1 MATGI
6 VSSSSRRLGAIVKK
20 LINDPSAVVADAL
33 AGVEAVHGD
42 MLTVHRDP
50 DFIVRADAPVSGKV
64 AIVSG
69 GGSGHEPLHSG
80 FVGPGMLDAAV
91 PGAVFASP
99 SVGQIHAAAMAVGT
113 EAGVLFVV
121 KNYTGDRLNFGMAA
135 EMLTAMGIPNEIVVV
150 DDDVAVEDS
159 THTAGRRGTGAT
171 VFVEKIAGAAAEKG
185 ASLEEVTR
193 IAKKVNENAGS
204 MGLALSPAIVPEAGV
219 PNFELTENE
228 VELGVG
234 IHGEP
239 GRERV
244 ALESAKSLLTRLADA
259 VAVDVPI
266 ASGDKVLALVNG
278 LGATPLIE
286 LYVIAGDLAEY
297 CAANNITIER
307 SLVGSYVTSLE
318 MAGFTV
324 TMVKADDEL
333 LELWDAPVNTPALR
347 W

>member
-1 MATGI
+1 M
-6 VSSSSRRLGAIVKK
+6 KK
-20 LINDPSAVVADAL
+20 LINDPSQVVSDAL
-33 AGVEAVHGD
+33 AGVIAVHGD
-42 MLTVHRDP
+42 VMTVHRDP
-50 DFIVRADAPVSGKV
+50 DFIVRADSPVAGKV

-80 FVGPGMLDAAV
+80 FVGKGMLDAAV

-99 SVGQIHAAAMAVGT
+99 SVNQIHQAALAVGT

-135 EMLTAMGIPNEIVVV
+135 EMLAATGIPTEVVIV

-171 VFVEKIAGAAAEKG
+171 VFVEKIAGAAAEAG
-185 ASLEEVTR
+185 ASLAEVAR
-193 IAKKVNENAGS
+193 LAKKVNENAGS
-204 MGLALSPAIVPEAGV
+204 MGLALSAATVPEAGV
-219 PNFELTENE
+219 PNFELAADE

-239 GRERV
+239 GRERI
-244 ALESAKSLLTRLADA
+244 ALDSANALVTTLSDA
-259 VAVDVPI
+259 VTSDVPVVG
-266 ASGDKVLALVNG
+266 GDRVLAMVNG
-278 LGATPLIE
+278 LGGTPLIE
-286 LYVIAGDLAEY
+286 LYVAAGELAAY
-297 CAANNITIER
+297 CEARDITIER

-318 MAGFTV
+318 MAGFTI
-324 TMVKADDEL
+324 TLIKADDEL

>member
-1 MATGI
+1 M
-6 VSSSSRRLGAIVKK
+6 KK
-20 LINDPSAVVADAL
+20 LINDPASVVADAL
-33 AGVEAVHGD
+33 AGVAAVHGD
-42 MLTVHRDP
+42 TLTVHLDP
-50 DFIVRADAPVSGKV
+50 DFIVRADSPVAGKV

-99 SVGQIHAAAMAVGT
+99 SVGQIHQAAMAVASD
-113 EAGVLFVV
+113 AGVLFVV

-135 EMLTAMGIPNEIVVV
+135 EMLTAMGIPNEVVVV

-171 VFVEKIAGAAAEKG
+171 VFVEKIAGAAAERG
-185 ASLEEVTR
+185 DSLEEVTR
-193 IAKKVNENAGS
+193 IAKKVNEHAGS
-204 MGLALSPAIVPEAGV
+204 MGLALSPATVPEAGV
-219 PNFELTENE
+219 PNFELAEDE

-244 ALESAKSLLTRLADA
+244 SLQPAKRLLKSLADA
-259 VAVDVPI
+259 VASDVPVT
-266 ASGDKVLALVNG
+266 SGDTVLALVNG
-278 LGATPLIE
+278 LGGTPLIE

-297 CAANNITIER
+297 CTENNITIER

-318 MAGFTV
+318 MAGFTI
-324 TMVKADDEL
+324 TLVKADEEL

>member
-1 MATGI
+1 MV
-6 VSSSSRRLGAIVKK
+6 VS
-20 LINDPSAVVADAL
+20 DAL
-33 AGVEAVHGD
+33 AGVAAVHGD

-50 DFIVRADAPVSGKV
+50 DFIVRADSPVAGKV
-64 AIVSG
+64 AVISG

-99 SVGQIHAAAMAVGT
+99 SVNQIHQAAVAVAT

-135 EMLTAMGIPNEIVVV
+135 EMLAATGVPTEVVLV

-159 THTAGRRGTGAT
+159 SYTAGRRGTGAT
-171 VFVEKIAGAAAEKG
+171 VFVEKIAGAAAAAG
-185 ASLEEVTR
+185 ASLAEVARLAT
-193 IAKKVNENAGS
+193 KVNDNAGS
-204 MGLALSPAIVPEAGV
+204 MGLALSAATVPEAGI
-219 PNFELTENE
+219 PNFELADDE

-239 GRERV
+239 GRERI
-244 ALESAKSLLTRLADA
+244 ALQPVRALLGNLADA
-259 VAVDVPI
+259 ITSDIPLVD
-266 ASGDKVLALVNG
+266 GDHVLALVNG
-278 LGATPLIE
+278 LGGTPLIE
-286 LYVIAGDLAEY
+286 LYIVAGELATY
-297 CAANNITIER
+297 CAARDITIAR
-307 SLVGSYVTSLE
+307 SLVGSYITSLE
-318 MAGFTV
+318 MAGFTI
-324 TMVKADDEL
+324 TLIKADEEL

>member
-1 MATGI
+1 M
-6 VSSSSRRLGAIVKK
+6 KK
-20 LINDPSAVVADAL
+20 LINDPASVVSDAL
-33 AGVEAVHGD
+33 AGVTAVHGD
-42 MLTVHRDP
+42 MLTVYRDP
-50 DFIVRADAPVSGKV
+50 DFIVRADSPVEGKV

-99 SVGQIHAAAMAVGT
+99 SVGQIHAAAAAVGT
-113 EAGVLFVV
+113 AAGVLFVV

-135 EMLTAMGIPNEIVVV
+135 EMVAATGVPTEVVVV
-150 DDDVAVEDS
+150 DDDVAVENS

-171 VFVEKIAGAAAEKG
+171 VFVEKIAGAAAEAG
-185 ASLEEVTR
+185 ASLEDVTR
-193 IAKKVNENAGS
+193 IAKKVNEYAGS

-219 PNFELTENE
+219 PNFVLADNE
-228 VELGVG
+228 IELGVG

-239 GRERV
+239 GRDRV
-244 ALESAKSLLTRLADA
+244 NLDVSKKLVANLADA
-259 VAVDVPI
+259 VTTDVPI
-266 ASGDKVLALVNG
+266 SGGDGVLALVNG
-278 LGATPLIE
+278 LGGTPLIE

-297 CAANNITIER
+297 CAERNITIER

-318 MAGFTV
+318 MAGFTI
-324 TMVKADDEL
+324 TMIKADDEL
-333 LELWDAPVNTPALR
+333 LELWDASVNTPALR